1 MKTLLLFV
9 FFNACLLQLNAGKT
23 DVSKNEMPGITETNN
38 PIDNF
43 WAWFIANQ
51 DYLKNFERNPDQYLS
66 EVLAEARKIKQGL
79 AIELDPPVNGIIC
92 MTISA
97 NGNTELF
104 SIVEQIIAKAP
115 KVAGWKFTA
124 FRQRL
129 GSEQLK
135 SMKLK
140 ANGFELDPG
149 DMKFYPVIKG
159 DELDIIIYVNG
170 VTDKNY
176 NQVAYGGLLILDNI
190 LGEYDCVT
198 KVNSYDFHPMPESK
212 AEQDSL
218 MPLLEIAGFVDNF
231 HSSRAKNQ

>member
-23 DVSKNEMPGITETNN
+23 DELKNELPGFTETNS

-115 KVAGWKFTA
+115 RVAGWKFTA

-129 GSEQLK
+129 GQ
-135 SMKLK
+135 
-140 ANGFELDPG
+140 
-149 DMKFYPVIKG
+149 
-159 DELDIIIYVNG
+159 
-170 VTDKNY
+170 
-176 NQVAYGGLLILDNI
+176 
-190 LGEYDCVT
+190 
-198 KVNSYDFHPMPESK
+198 
-212 AEQDSL
+212 
-218 MPLLEIAGFVDNF
+218 
-231 HSSRAKNQ
+231 

>member
-1 MKTLLLFV
+1 
-9 FFNACLLQLNAGKT
+9 
-23 DVSKNEMPGITETNN
+23 
-38 PIDNF
+38 
-43 WAWFIANQ
+43 
-51 DYLKNFERNPDQYLS
+51 
-66 EVLAEARKIKQGL
+66 
-79 AIELDPPVNGIIC
+79 
-92 MTISA
+92 
-97 NGNTELF
+97 
-104 SIVEQIIAKAP
+104 
-115 KVAGWKFTA
+115 
-124 FRQRL
+124 
-129 GSEQLK
+129 
-135 SMKLK
+135 MKLK
-140 ANGFELDPG
+140 ANGFELNPG